1 MWRYYDL
8 LSFRP
13 LAEIAKLRAAVDG
26 GANPRDI
33 KMQLGAEIVARFHGA
48 QAGPAAQAAFIAQ
61 FSRGALPDD
70 IPTIKIGV
78 PSSEGL
84 PIDRALKEAG
94 MVSSNAEGNR
104 WEESGVGK
112 EWVRE
117 GRFRGVRGL

>member
-70 IPTIKIGV
+70 IPPITVGV
-78 PSSEGL
+78 PSSQGL
-84 PIDRALKEAG
+84 RFPGDLPEAG
-94 MVSSNAEGNR
+94 LVPLNAQGTHKTPKNSR
-104 WEESGVGK
+104 RVG
-112 EWVRE
+112 E
-117 GRFRGVRGL
+117 